1 MSDMSNSKLR
11 RLDGTLLL
19 VFAEA
24 YRLRKLTAVAQRLGM
39 TQSAVSHALG
49 RLREI
54 FEDELFLRRPFGVEP
69 TQRAR
74 ALAPRVETIV
84 RLTQETLTEADAF
97 DPATSA
103 REFRVTG
110 LDSATALLASRLI
123 ALCRRTAPNVRLT
136 FRSLLQKE
144 SLRALGDGEVD
155 VAVGL
160 VWTKSPEFRIEP
172 LYQETYRVAARR
184 NHPKIGRTLDL
195 KTFLALDHVLVSV
208 TGDAVGIVDRTLAA
222 KGQRRRVVATLPM
235 FLPALAAV
243 AHSDVIVTMPT
254 QLVETYKKPFQLRAY
269 EPPLQIR
276 PFTLS
281 AVWHRRNDADP
292 GLRWFVAQLRACVR

>member
-11 RLDGTLLL
+11 KLDGTLLL

-24 YRLRKLTAVAQRLGM
+24 YRLRKLTTVAQRLGM

-54 FEDELFLRRPFGVEP
+54 FADELFLRRPFGVEP
-69 TQRAR
+69 TQRSHQ
-74 ALAPRVETIV
+74 LAPRIEAIV
-84 RLTQETLTEADAF
+84 RLTRETLTEGEAF
-97 DPATSA
+97 DPASSA

-110 LDSATALLASRLI
+110 LDSATALLATRLI
-123 ALCRRTAPNVRLT
+123 TVCRRLAPHVRLT
-136 FRSLLQKE
+136 FRSLVQRE
-144 SLRALGDGEVD
+144 SLRALSEGEVD

-160 VWTKSPEFRIEP
+160 VWTRSADFRIEP

-184 NHPKIGRTLDL
+184 DHPKIGRKLDL
-195 KTFLALDHVLVSV
+195 KTYLSLDHVLVSV

-222 KGQRRRVVATLPM
+222 KGQARRVVATLPM

-243 AHSDVIVTMPT
+243 AQSDMIVTMPT
-254 QLVETYKKPFQLRAY
+254 QLVEAYRKPFGLRAH
-269 EPPLQIR
+269 EPPMPIR
-276 PFTLS
+276 SFALS
-281 AVWHRRNDADP
+281 AVWHRRNDTDP
-292 GLRWFVAQLRACVR
+292 ALRWFIGQLRACMR

>member
-1 MSDMSNSKLR
+1 MTDMSNSKLR

-97 DPATSA
+97 DPAASS

-110 LDSATALLASRLI
+110 LDSATALIGSRLI
-123 ALCRRTAPNVRLT
+123 ALCRRTAPNIRLT
-136 FRSLLQKE
+136 FRALVRKD
-144 SLRALGDGEVD
+144 SLRALSDGEVD
-155 VAVGL
+155 VAVGM
-160 VWTKSPEFRIEP
+160 VWTKSAEFRTEP

-184 NHPKIGRTLDL
+184 NHPKIGKTLDL
-195 KTFLALDHVLVSV
+195 KTYLALDHVLVSV

-222 KGQRRRVVATLPM
+222 KGQRRRVVATLPT

-254 QLVETYKKPFQLRAY
+254 QLVEAYRKPFELRAY
-269 EPPLQIR
+269 APPLAIR

-292 GLRWFVAQLRACVR
+292 GLRWLVAQLRACVR

>member
-19 VFAEA
+19 VFSEA

-74 ALAPRVETIV
+74 DLASRVETIV
-84 RLTQETLTEADAF
+84 RLTQETLAEADAF
-97 DPATSA
+97 DPAASS

-110 LDSATALLASRLI
+110 LDSATALLGSRLI
-123 ALCRRTAPNVRLT
+123 ALCRRMAPNIRLT
-136 FRSLLQKE
+136 FRSLVRKD
-144 SLRALGDGEVD
+144 SLRALGDGDVD
-155 VAVGL
+155 VAVGM
-160 VWTKSPEFRIEP
+160 VWTKSPEFRAEA
-172 LYQETYRVAARR
+172 LYRETYLVAARR
-184 NHPKIGRTLDL
+184 NHPKIGKTLDL
-195 KTFLALDHVLVSV
+195 KTYLALDHVLVSV

-222 KGQRRRVVATLPM
+222 KGQRRRVVATLPT

-254 QLVETYKKPFQLRAY
+254 QLVEAYRKPFELRAHA
-269 EPPLQIR
+269 PPLAIR

-292 GLRWFVAQLRACVR
+292 GLRWFVAQLRACAR

>member
-39 TQSAVSHALG
+39 TQSAVSHALV

-54 FEDELFLRRPFGVEP
+54 FEDELFLRRPSGVEP

-74 ALAPRVETIV
+74 DLASRVETIV
-84 RLTQETLTEADAF
+84 RLTQETLTEVGAF
-97 DPATSA
+97 DPAASS

-110 LDSATALLASRLI
+110 LDSATALLGSRLI
-123 ALCRRTAPNVRLT
+123 ALCRRTAPNIRLT
-136 FRSLLQKE
+136 FRSLVRKD
-144 SLRALGDGEVD
+144 SLRALGDGDVD
-155 VAVGL
+155 VAVGM
-160 VWTKSPEFRIEP
+160 VWTKSPEFRAEP

-184 NHPKIGRTLDL
+184 NHPKIGKTLDL
-195 KTFLALDHVLVSV
+195 KTYLALDHVLVSV

-222 KGQRRRVVATLPM
+222 KGQRRRVVATLPT

-254 QLVETYKKPFQLRAY
+254 QLVETYRKPFELRAY
-269 EPPLQIR
+269 APPLAIR

-292 GLRWFVAQLRACVR
+292 GLRWFVAQLRACTR

>member
-24 YRLRKLTAVAQRLGM
+24 HRLRKLTAVAQRLGM

-74 ALAPRVETIV
+74 DLAPRVEAIV
-84 RLTQETLTEADAF
+84 RLTKQTLTEVDAF

-103 REFRVTG
+103 REFRMTG
-110 LDSATALLASRLI
+110 LDSATVLLASRLI
-123 ALCRRTAPNVRLT
+123 GLCRRTAPNVRLT
-136 FRSLLQKE
+136 FRSRVQTD
-144 SLRALGDGEVD
+144 SLRALSDGDVD

-160 VWTKSPEFRIEP
+160 LWTRSADFRTEP
-172 LYQETYRVAARR
+172 LYQESYRVAARR
-184 NHPKIGRTLDL
+184 NHPKIGKTLDL
-195 KTFLALDHVLVSV
+195 KTYLALDHVLVSV
-208 TGDAVGIVDRTLAA
+208 AGDAVGIVDRTLAA
-222 KGQRRRVVATLPM
+222 KGHRRRVVATLPM

-243 AHSDVIVTMPT
+243 AQSDVIVTMPT
-254 QLVETYKKPFQLRAY
+254 KLVETYKKPFALRAY
-269 EPPLQIR
+269 EPPLPIR

-281 AVWHRRNDADP
+281 AVWHRRNDADL
-292 GLRWFVAQLRACVR
+292 GLRWFIAQLRACVR

>member
-1 MSDMSNSKLR
+1 MPNISNSKLR
-11 RLDGTLLL
+11 KIGGTLLL

-24 YRLRKLTAVAQRLGM
+24 YRLRKLTAVSQRLGM

-74 ALAPRVETIV
+74 ELASRIDAIV
-84 RLTQETLTEADAF
+84 RLTREALTEGDAF
-97 DPATSA
+97 EPASSS

-110 LDSATALLASRLI
+110 LDSATVLLGSRLI
-123 ALCRRTAPNVRLT
+123 ALCRQSAPNVRLT
-136 FRSLLQKE
+136 FRSMAQKE
-144 SLRALGDGEVD
+144 ALRALGDGEVD
-155 VAVGL
+155 VAVCL
-160 VWTKSPEFRIEP
+160 VWTKSTDFRIEP
-172 LYQETYRVAARR
+172 LYQESYLVAARR

-195 KTFLALDHVLVSV
+195 KTYVALDHVLVSV
-208 TGDAVGIVDRTLAA
+208 TGDPVGIVDRTLAA
-222 KGQRRRVVATLPM
+222 RGHARRVVATLPM

-243 AHSDVIVTMPT
+243 AHSDVIVTMPA
-254 QLVETYKKPFQLRAY
+254 QLVEAYKKPFGLRAY
-269 EPPLQIR
+269 EPPLPIR

-281 AVWHRRNDADP
+281 VVWHRRNDADP
-292 GLRWFVAQLRACVR
+292 GLRWFITQLRACAR

>member
-74 ALAPRVETIV
+74 DLAPRVEAIV
-84 RLTQETLTEADAF
+84 RLTKQTLTEVDAF

-103 REFRVTG
+103 REFRMTG
-110 LDSATALLASRLI
+110 LD
-123 ALCRRTAPNVRLT
+123 
-136 FRSLLQKE
+136 
-144 SLRALGDGEVD
+144 
-155 VAVGL
+155 
-160 VWTKSPEFRIEP
+160 
-172 LYQETYRVAARR
+172 
-184 NHPKIGRTLDL
+184 
-195 KTFLALDHVLVSV
+195 
-208 TGDAVGIVDRTLAA
+208 
-222 KGQRRRVVATLPM
+222 
-235 FLPALAAV
+235 
-243 AHSDVIVTMPT
+243 
-254 QLVETYKKPFQLRAY
+254 
-269 EPPLQIR
+269 
-276 PFTLS
+276 
-281 AVWHRRNDADP
+281 
-292 GLRWFVAQLRACVR
+292 

>member
-1 MSDMSNSKLR
+1 MTDMSNSKLR
-11 RLDGTLLL
+11 RIDGTLLL

-69 TQRAR
+69 TPRAR
-74 ALAPRVETIV
+74 DLAPRVETIV
-84 RLTQETLTEADAF
+84 RLTQETLTEVGAF

-110 LDSATALLASRLI
+110 LDSATALLGSRLI
-123 ALCRRTAPNVRLT
+123 ALCRRTAPNIRLT
-136 FRSLLQKE
+136 FRSLVRRD
-144 SLRALGDGEVD
+144 SLRALGDGDVD

-160 VWTKSPEFRIEP
+160 VWTKSPEFRTEA

-184 NHPKIGRTLDL
+184 NHPGIGKTLDL
-195 KTFLALDHVLVSV
+195 KTYLALDHVLVSV

-222 KGQRRRVVATLPM
+222 KGQHRRVVATLPT

-243 AHSDVIVTMPT
+243 ARSDVIVTMPA
-254 QLVETYKKPFQLRAY
+254 QLVETYRKPFELRTYA
-269 EPPLQIR
+269 PPLAIR

-292 GLRWFVAQLRACVR
+292 GLRWLVTQLRACMR

>member
-1 MSDMSNSKLR
+1 MTDMNNSKLR

-74 ALAPRVETIV
+74 DLAPRVETIV
-84 RLTQETLTEADAF
+84 RLTQETLTDAGAF

-110 LDSATALLASRLI
+110 LDSATALLGSRLI
-123 ALCRRTAPNVRLT
+123 ALCRRTAPHIRLT
-136 FRSLLQKE
+136 FRSLVRKD
-144 SLRALGDGEVD
+144 SLRALGDGDVD
-155 VAVGL
+155 AAVGL
-160 VWTKSPEFRIEP
+160 VWTKSPEFRAEP

-184 NHPKIGRTLDL
+184 NHPKIGKTFDL
-195 KTFLALDHVLVSV
+195 KTYLALDHVLVSV

-222 KGQRRRVVATLPM
+222 KGHRRRVVATLPT

-243 AHSDVIVTMPT
+243 AKSDVIVTMPT
-254 QLVETYKKPFQLRAY
+254 KLVETYRKPFELRTY
-269 EPPLQIR
+269 EPPLPIR

-281 AVWHRRNDADP
+281 AVWHRRSDADP
-292 GLRWFVAQLRACVR
+292 GLRWFIAQLRACAR

>member
-39 TQSAVSHALG
+39 TQSAVSHALS

-74 ALAPRVETIV
+74 DLAPRVETIV
-84 RLTQETLTEADAF
+84 RLTQETLVEADAF

-110 LDSATALLASRLI
+110 LDSATALLGSRLI
-123 ALCRRTAPNVRLT
+123 ALCRRTAPNIRLT
-136 FRSLLQKE
+136 FRALVRKD

-160 VWTKSPEFRIEP
+160 VWTKSPEFRAEP

-184 NHPKIGRTLDL
+184 NHPKIGKTLDL
-195 KTFLALDHVLVSV
+195 RTYLTLDHVLVSV

-222 KGQRRRVVATLPM
+222 KGQRRRVVATLPT

-243 AHSDVIVTMPT
+243 ARSDVIVTMPT
-254 QLVETYKKPFQLRAY
+254 QLVEAYRKPFELRAY
-269 EPPLQIR
+269 APPLAIR
-276 PFTLS
+276 PFALS

-292 GLRWFVAQLRACVR
+292 GLRWLIAQLRTCVR

>member
-1 MSDMSNSKLR
+1 MNNSKLR

-74 ALAPRVETIV
+74 DLAPRVETIV
-84 RLTQETLTEADAF
+84 RLTQETLTEAGAF
-97 DPATSA
+97 DPATSS

-110 LDSATALLASRLI
+110 LDSATALLGSRLI
-123 ALCRRTAPNVRLT
+123 ALCRRTAPNLRLT
-136 FRSLLQKE
+136 FRSLVRKD
-144 SLRALGDGEVD
+144 SLRALSDGDVD

-160 VWTKSPEFRIEP
+160 VWTKSPEFRAEP

-195 KTFLALDHVLVSV
+195 KTYLALDHVLVSV

-222 KGQRRRVVATLPM
+222 KGQRRRVVATLPT

-243 AHSDVIVTMPT
+243 ARSDVIVTMPT
-254 QLVETYKKPFQLRAY
+254 QLVETYKKPFGLRAY
-269 EPPLQIR
+269 EPPLAIR

-292 GLRWFVAQLRACVR
+292 ALRWFVAQLRACMR